1 MGKTSHKHSKKYDDE
16 DRSYRNNRG
25 AKHSRNI
32 PGQGMRVI
40 NGYYDDEDD
49 DYFED
54 ELDFIDD
61 VKIEHTRG

>member
-16 DRSYRNNRG
+16 DRPHRSHKG

-32 PGQGMRVI
+32 PGHGMRVI

-54 ELDFIDD
+54 ELDVIDE